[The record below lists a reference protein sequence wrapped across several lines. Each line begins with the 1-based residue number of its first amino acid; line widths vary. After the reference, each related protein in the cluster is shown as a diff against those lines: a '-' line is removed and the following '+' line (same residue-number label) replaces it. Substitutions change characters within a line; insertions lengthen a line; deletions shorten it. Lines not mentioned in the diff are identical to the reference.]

1 MALHASVL
9 RAAAETTE
17 LAKPEIL
24 TAWPFTDEVCRLLV
38 QLQVFG
44 FSPHRHTVNS
54 LVHLLRLHLSTL
66 FANCTHSFILHIYS
80 PPSPFIYSAHLFTP
94 FAYLHHSLTQSV
106 YPFNTH
112 FQRLCVL
119 VNWTGS
125 SWMLGETDVNPKS
138 CK

>member
-17 LAKPEIL
+17 PAKPEIL
-24 TAWPFTDEVCRLLV
+24 TTWPFTDEVCRLLV

-44 FSPHRHTVNS
+44 FSPHRHAMNS
-54 LVHLLRLHLSTL
+54 LVHLLHLPAL
-66 FANCTHSFILHIYS
+66 FANCTHSFIPLIYS
-80 PPSPFIYSAHLFTP
+80 PTSPFIYSAYLFTP
-94 FAYLHHSLTQSV
+94 FAYLHHSLMQSV
-106 YPFNTH
+106 YSFNTH

-125 SWMLGETDVNPKS
+125 SWMLGDTDVNPKS